1 MSVHFVDS
9 FEDSLAQLVQR
20 GDADV
25 AQEASRHL
33 GERGL
38 NEVEPR
44 AMFGRVDVLEA
55 AGPTGQVS
63 HRLFGDVCAVVV
75 EHHTDYSLAGIVLV
89 EPAQQC
95 SPLSTNAA
103 RPVCR
108 AMPASARMCWS
119 SKIAERSVYVKL
131 LMERSTRLQET
142 QPCAWERLSVL
153 SRLR

>member
-1 MSVHFVDS
+1 MDGGVDMARQKGTPQGGPLSPLLANVLLDEVDKALAFRFIKTFTFKS
-9 FEDSLAQLVQR
+9 F
-20 GDADV
+20 G
-25 AQEASRHL
+25 SRSSST
-33 GERGL
+33 GNAPDER
-38 NEVEPR
+38 
-44 AMFGRVDVLEA
+44 
-55 AGPTGQVS
+55 S
-63 HRLFGDVCAVVV
+63 
-75 EHHTDYSLAGIVLV
+75 EHHTDHSLAGIVLV

-131 LMERSTRLQET
+131 LMERSTRLQKT